1 MLASGRGVVLLSSDA
16 HSEVALLICPAEDHD
31 LAPQFNSEFDCEPAH
46 SANTH
51 DFNAV
56 LVFNVVGVE
65 DVEEGRAAAYQS
77 RGLAIFDGGGDLEE
91 QFFAPDSVGSDA
103 ADAIVVRHSRRAKV
117 EAALEA
123 VLTDAACDT
132 SVAKTDVVVPVGKN
146 GS

>member
-1 MLASGRGVVLLSSDA
+1 M
-16 HSEVALLICPAEDHD
+16 
-31 LAPQFNSEFDCEPAH
+31 
-46 SANTH
+46 
-51 DFNAV
+51 
-56 LVFNVVGVE
+56 VGVE

-77 RGLAIFDGGGDLEE
+77 CGLAIFDGGGDLEE

-103 ADAIVVRHSRRAKV
+103 ADAIGVRHSRRAKV

-132 SVAKTDVVVPVGKN
+132 SVAKADVVVPVGKN